1 MSNRLPRAS
10 NAAFGTCTCWYRL
23 PFLHPIWFGLPPKVA
38 CHAGL
43 EWFGS
48 ATVRLSGRVSIG
60 YLDCPIP
67 DVSWQDGAAYARFS
81 SAHRGISTH
90 LEFPRRY
97 PSSLDVVCEHLTS
110 KCRRC
115 GKNVSSNTRG
125 WDDLRLT
132 MPAGEANRKER
143 GAMKLTSTQIEQT
156 LGQFEAEPIP
166 EDHPMVP
173 QLNEVFGEHT
183 YFVNSDGLIILEPA
197 VSGLAGVQSAKVVN
211 LGEWSDD
218 APSALELHEPETTDL
233 VVTLGFRH

>member
-1 MSNRLPRAS
+1 
-10 NAAFGTCTCWYRL
+10 
-23 PFLHPIWFGLPPKVA
+23 
-38 CHAGL
+38 
-43 EWFGS
+43 
-48 ATVRLSGRVSIG
+48 
-60 YLDCPIP
+60 
-67 DVSWQDGAAYARFS
+67 
-81 SAHRGISTH
+81 
-90 LEFPRRY
+90 
-97 PSSLDVVCEHLTS
+97 
-110 KCRRC
+110 
-115 GKNVSSNTRG
+115 
-125 WDDLRLT
+125 
-132 MPAGEANRKER
+132 
-143 GAMKLTSTQIEQT
+143 MKLTSTQIEQT